1 VLDEVREAAQADG
14 DVVPVVLGGAADADL
29 NALERGATVVV
40 QKPLRADFAL
50 DVACAMWK
58 GKPVIGSPVGGIPD
72 QIVPHATGYVVSTV
86 EGAAFRLR
94 NLLNSPELIGRMGA
108 AARETV
114 RHRFLITRDLADH
127 LGLLAH
133 LTK

>member
-1 VLDEVREAAQADG
+1 MPIRTWFPSCSA
-14 DVVPVVLGGAADADL
+14 GAPDADL

-72 QIVPHATGYVVSTV
+72 QIVSQATGFIVSTV

-94 NLLNSPELIGRMGA
+94 HLLNSPELIGRMGA
-108 AARETV
+108 AAREMV